1 MNICVIGSGYVGLVT
16 GTCFAEF
23 GMNVTCVDKDEG
35 KIDLLNAGQVPIYE
49 PGIEELLH
57 KNVRE
62 GRLHFTTDL
71 AKAIQHSLVIFIAV
85 GTPASENGEPNLTDI
100 KMVAQLIGKNMND
113 YKVVV
118 TKSTVPVGTGRV
130 IEKIIKQHQS
140 EPHPVDMVSNPEF
153 LREGA
158 AIEDF
163 MRPDRVVLGARSEKA
178 LAIIKDLYRPLY
190 LIETPFV
197 TTNIETAELIK
208 YASNAFLATKISFIN
223 EMANICELVGADV
236 HHVAQGL
243 GLDSRIGPK
252 FLHPGPGFGGSC
264 FPKDTRALAH
274 LARSKGYEFRIV
286 NAVIEVN
293 RHHRERM
300 VAKIE
305 AAAGDLKDQVVAVL
319 GLTFK
324 ANTDD
329 IREAPSMFIIRSLM
343 AKGARIKTFDPA
355 GIANA
360 RQDQPEVEYC
370 RDAYETAEGADIL
383 VIATEWNQF
392 RNLDWN
398 RLGGAMRRKV
408 VVDLRNIYE
417 PARMKALGFQY
428 TSVGR

>member
-1 MNICVIGSGYVGLVT
+1 
-16 GTCFAEF
+16 
-23 GMNVTCVDKDEG
+23 
-35 KIDLLNAGQVPIYE
+35 
-49 PGIEELLH
+49 
-57 KNVRE
+57 
-62 GRLHFTTDL
+62 
-71 AKAIQHSLVIFIAV
+71 V

-329 IREAPSMFIIRSLM
+329 IREAPAMFIIRSLM

>member
-1 MNICVIGSGYVGLVT
+1 M
-16 GTCFAEF
+16 
-23 GMNVTCVDKDEG
+23 
-35 KIDLLNAGQVPIYE
+35 
-49 PGIEELLH
+49 
-57 KNVRE
+57 
-62 GRLHFTTDL
+62 
-71 AKAIQHSLVIFIAV
+71 
-85 GTPASENGEPNLTDI
+85 
-100 KMVAQLIGKNMND
+100 
-113 YKVVV
+113 
-118 TKSTVPVGTGRV
+118 
-130 IEKIIKQHQS
+130 
-140 EPHPVDMVSNPEF
+140 
-153 LREGA
+153 
-158 AIEDF
+158 
-163 MRPDRVVLGARSEKA
+163 
-178 LAIIKDLYRPLY
+178 AIIKDLYRPLY
-190 LIETPFV
+190 LIETPFI

-236 HHVAQGL
+236 HQVAQAM

-264 FPKDTRALAH
+264 FPKDTRAVAH
-274 LARSKGYEFRIV
+274 LARSKGYEFQIV
-286 NAVIEVN
+286 DAVIEVN

-305 AAAGDLKDQVVAVL
+305 AAAGNLKDQVVAVL

-324 ANTDD
+324 PNTDD

-343 AKGARIKTFDPA
+343 AKGARIKAFDPA

-360 RQDQPEVEYC
+360 RLDQPEVEYC

-398 RLGGAMRRKV
+398 RLGAAMRRKV

-417 PARMKALGFQY
+417 PAHMKALGFEY